1 MDVTLSEHQG
11 QEKLLVT
18 LRSHSCGNLLQPSGP
33 GTCHFNSV
41 ALRPEARNSTLALP
55 EEAEASATQV
65 VGRLAFTVWPL
76 SHVALCIASCM
87 AVCQWRKLCHMTV
100 PLLEESPG
108 SVVLLVEQNAS

>member
-1 MDVTLSEHQG
+1 MEIY
-11 QEKLLVT
+11 
-18 LRSHSCGNLLQPSGP
+18 CNL
-33 GTCHFNSV
+33 V
-41 ALRPEARNSTLALP
+41 ALVPAILTLWHSGLKPETLALP

-76 SHVALCIASCM
+76 SHVTLCIASCM